1 MIQEQPDSG
10 EERLT
15 ANSFQENQP
24 SDLNNSFTDSI
35 VSPRRPRTS
44 GGKALEMVLQDI
56 SDSMN
61 LSLDSREIVC
71 SLRAS
76 HEVDQAFE
84 ARAHRRMP
92 SGLDISR
99 IFDSLH
105 ENNHSGENKNNW
117 EEEDGEGRGRRRER
131 ESPKRQ
137 HRISR
142 EFDGA
147 EDRLKLLTR

>member
-1 MIQEQPDSG
+1 
-10 EERLT
+10 
-15 ANSFQENQP
+15 
-24 SDLNNSFTDSI
+24 
-35 VSPRRPRTS
+35 
-44 GGKALEMVLQDI
+44 
-56 SDSMN
+56 
-61 LSLDSREIVC
+61 
-71 SLRAS
+71 
-76 HEVDQAFE
+76 
-84 ARAHRRMP
+84 MP

-105 ENNHSGENKNNW
+105 ENNHSGKKNKNNW